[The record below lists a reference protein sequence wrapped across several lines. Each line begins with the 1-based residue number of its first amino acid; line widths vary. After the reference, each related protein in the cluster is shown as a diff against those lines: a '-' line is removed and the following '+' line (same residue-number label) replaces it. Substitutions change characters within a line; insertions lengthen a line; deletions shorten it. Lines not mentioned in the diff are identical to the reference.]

1 MGAAV
6 KTKSVKTEYL
16 EPGMVLASGVFVRG
30 LRHALIKKGTT
41 LSKDLIFGLSKRKIP
56 SVLIEDVSTYQGSV
70 SLPMPPD
77 ARRIEGIPFTFPGSV
92 EERIFSEKNG
102 RIILK
107 IDDPAIR
114 ETRIK
119 AVKTAHEVLHKI
131 SKDKKLDINVAKDT
145 ADGLISAINDNKSA
159 FLNITGM
166 RMIDE
171 YTFVH
176 SVNVAAY
183 STILAMEY
191 GVSGKDLEPICL
203 GALLHDAG
211 KMLVD
216 QKILKKPGKL
226 TSEEFEEMKTHPM
239 KGYEILKVNGIDD
252 ERAGI
257 ARGHHERL
265 DGNGYP
271 SGFAGGDIPISS
283 QIAAITDVYDALT
296 SDRVYK
302 KAMESNNAMVI
313 IMSESGKHFNAELV
327 SLFQRAVGIYPIG
340 SQVRMNN
347 GSVARVL
354 EQNEGVVKPVIQLLF
369 DENGELYED
378 RAVINLMDNSYIYMV
393 EVLINKNAA

>member
-1 MGAAV
+1 M
-6 KTKSVKTEYL
+6 KTKSVKTENL
-16 EPGMVLASGVFVRG
+16 EPGMVLASGVYARG
-30 LRHALIKKGTT
+30 MRHSLIKKGTT
-41 LSKDLIFGLSKRKIP
+41 LSKDLIFGLSRRKIP
-56 SVLIEDVSTYQGSV
+56 SVLIEDGSPNKGSV
-70 SLPMPPD
+70 NVPVPPD
-77 ARRIEGIPFTFPGSV
+77 DRRIEGIPFTFPGSV
-92 EERIFSEKNG
+92 EERIFSNQNG
-102 RIILK
+102 SVILK
-107 IDDPAIR
+107 IDDPAIE
-114 ETRIK
+114 ETRLK
-119 AVKTAHEVLHKI
+119 AVKTAHEVLQKI
-131 SKDKKLDINVAKDT
+131 SRDRKLDINVAKDT

-216 QKILKKPGKL
+216 QKILNKPGRL
-226 TSEEFEEMKTHPM
+226 TGEEFEEMKTHPV
-239 KGYEILKVNGIDD
+239 KGYEILRANGVDD

-265 DGNGYP
+265 DGSGYP
-271 SGFAGGDIPISS
+271 SGLACEDIPISS
-283 QIAAITDVYDALT
+283 QMTAITDVYDALT

-302 KAMESNNAMVI
+302 EAMESNTAMII

-327 SLFQRAVGIYPIG
+327 GLFQRAVGIYPIG
-340 SQVRMNN
+340 SQVKLNN

-369 DENGELYED
+369 DENGSPYED
-378 RAVINLMDNSYIYMV
+378 RVVINLMDNSDVYIV
-393 EVLINKNAA
+393 EGLVNKNAA